1 MKKYESM
8 AAIRKDLVKAVGEIT
23 GEKPKY
29 SGMPKCEYTVEGFII
44 DRDGNLLAEDDADQA
59 VIEALVTLGLIRE
72 TELTAEDEPETETE
86 AEMETEPM
94 AETEPEAEN
103 ETEMEIEP
111 EREADDAETAE
122 IVMEAESEMET
133 DTAPDAEIPTDTEP
147 APIEEAG
154 YGQDDVQDTEAEP
167 KTVESAEEEGPEETG
182 TEGAEPEGAEPQEAE
197 HETVPVEE
205 MEDEGTQM
213 EGTEPQD
220 AAEEQE
226 ETEPDDMPQ
235 ELPEEETGDED
246 GEQEDTAEE
255 DASLDLNM
263 NFEFPLER
271 HNGVTLRNL
280 VNLIYSRGPIVSKA
294 TGAKLRVS
302 EELVEALKDDSCTY
316 SMANF
321 RKAYGDFLAGHED
334 AAEGFEI
341 LEDRISF
348 SGFPAA
354 PDKEH
359 FMAWGQLV
367 ALMNNQALSQDRI
380 QAKAVDDSNEKYSF
394 RVWMVRIGMNG
405 PDFKETRKILME
417 NLSGHAAF
425 RTEEQA
431 EAFKE
436 KEQRKRDAL
445 RAAKAATR
453 DAELAA
459 DSEEG
464 TAEAEPLQ
472 TAGQMLVEGA

>member
-72 TELTAEDEPETETE
+72 TELTAEMESELETAPDVETEPETETE
-86 AEMETEPM
+86 TEL
-94 AETEPEAEN
+94 A
-103 ETEMEIEP
+103 IEP
-111 EREADDAETAE
+111 EVETGPETGADDAEATE

-154 YGQDDVQDTEAEP
+154 YGQEDVQDTETEP
-167 KTVESAEEEGPEETG
+167 ETVETAEEEVPEETG
-182 TEGAEPEGAEPQEAE
+182 SECA
-197 HETVPVEE
+197 
-205 MEDEGTQM
+205 DS

-220 AAEEQE
+220 AEPEIVPEDAEPQDAAEEPE
-226 ETEPDDMPQ
+226 DAELDNMPQ
-235 ELPEEETGDED
+235 EIPEDETEEED
-246 GEQEDTAEE
+246 GEP

-302 EELVEALKDDSCTY
+302 EGLVEALKDDSCTY

-453 DAELAA
+453 GAELAA

-464 TAEAEPLQ
+464 TSEAEPLQ
-472 TAGQMLVEGA
+472 APDQMLVEGA

>member
-8 AAIRKDLVKAVGEIT
+8 AAIRKDLVKVVGEIT

-29 SGMPKCEYTVEGFII
+29 SGMPKCEYTVTGFTI
-44 DRDGNLLAEDDADQA
+44 DRDGNLLMEDGADQA

-72 TELTAEDEPETETE
+72 TEVTAE
-86 AEMETEPM
+86 
-94 AETEPEAEN
+94 AETE
-103 ETEMEIEP
+103 IEP
-111 EREADDAETAE
+111 DAG
-122 IVMEAESEMET
+122 S
-133 DTAPDAEIPTDTEP
+133 PTDTEP
-147 APIEEAG
+147 APMEEAG
-154 YGQDDVQDTEAEP
+154 YGQDTEAEP
-167 KTVESAEEEGPEETG
+167 EIVEAAQEEEPDEIGPEC
-182 TEGAEPEGAEPQEAE
+182 AEPEGTEPQDAE
-197 HETVPVEE
+197 RETVP
-205 MEDEGTQM
+205 EDGGTQP
-213 EGTEPQD
+213 EDTEPQD

-226 ETEPDDMPQ
+226 ETEPDEMPQ
-235 ELPEEETGDED
+235 EIPEEETEDED
-246 GEQEDTAEE
+246 GEQEDTAEA
-255 DASLDLNM
+255 DDSLDLSM

-341 LEDRISF
+341 LKDRISF

-431 EAFKE
+431 EAFRE

-453 DAELAA
+453 GVELAA
-459 DSEEG
+459 DSEED
-464 TAEAEPLQ
+464 TAEAEPQ
-472 TAGQMLVEGA
+472 APAQMLVEGA